1 MLKKLK
7 KILCPAFVLT
17 ALSAVNVFAEGE
29 TQQGQANPL
38 AMVMQFVPLVLIF
51 VVFYFLLIRP
61 QKKKERALKDMISNL
76 KVGDTVASIGGI
88 HGKIIRIKDDVF
100 VLESGLG
107 ANKSYISL
115 DRSAI
120 SRLVKEGK
128 NKNVADEDVAPIP
141 DDDSS
146 AEE

>member
-7 KILCPAFVLT
+7 KILCPAFVFT
-17 ALSAVNVFAEGE
+17 AFSAVNVFAEGE
-29 TQQGQANPL
+29 TQQANPL

-51 VVFYFLLIRP
+51 MVFYFLLIRP
-61 QKKKERALKDMISNL
+61 QKKKEKALKDMISSL

>member
-7 KILCPAFVLT
+7 KILCPAFVFT
-17 ALSAVNVFAEGE
+17 AFSAVNVFAEGE
-29 TQQGQANPL
+29 TQQANPL

-61 QKKKERALKDMISNL
+61 QKKKEKALKDMISSL

-141 DDDSS
+141 DDNSS

>member
-7 KILCPAFVLT
+7 KILCPAFVFT
-17 ALSAVNVFAEGE
+17 AFSAVNVFAEGE
-29 TQQGQANPL
+29 TKQVNPL

-61 QKKKERALKDMISNL
+61 QKKKEKALKDMISSL

-146 AEE
+146 AEG

>member
-1 MLKKLK
+1 MLEKLK
-7 KILCPAFVLT
+7 KILCPAFVFT
-17 ALSAVNVFAEGE
+17 AFSAVNVFAEGE
-29 TQQGQANPL
+29 TKQVNQL

-61 QKKKERALKDMISNL
+61 QKKKEKALKDMISSL

>member
-29 TQQGQANPL
+29 TQQANPL

-61 QKKKERALKDMISNL
+61 QKKKEKALKDMISSL

>member
-7 KILCPAFVLT
+7 KILCPAFVFT
-17 ALSAVNVFAEGE
+17 AFSAVNVFAEGE
-29 TQQGQANPL
+29 TKQVNPL
-38 AMVMQFVPLVLIF
+38 AMVKQFVPLVLIF

-61 QKKKERALKDMISNL
+61 QKKKEKALKDMISSL

>member
-7 KILCPAFVLT
+7 KILCPAFVFT
-17 ALSAVNVFAEGE
+17 AFSAVNVFAEGE
-29 TQQGQANPL
+29 TKQVNPL

-61 QKKKERALKDMISNL
+61 QKKKEKALKDMISSL

-141 DDDSS
+141 DDESS

>member
-7 KILCPAFVLT
+7 KILCPAFVFT
-17 ALSAVNVFAEGE
+17 AFSAVKVFAEGE

-38 AMVMQFVPLVLIF
+38 AMVIQFVPLVLIF

-61 QKKKERALKDMISNL
+61 QKKKEKALKDMISSL

-100 VLESGLG
+100 VLESGLV

>member
-7 KILCPAFVLT
+7 KILCPAFVFT
-17 ALSAVNVFAEGE
+17 AFSAVNVFAEGE

-38 AMVMQFVPLVLIF
+38 AMVIQFVPLVLIF

-61 QKKKERALKDMISNL
+61 QKKEEKALKDMISSL

>member
-7 KILCPAFVLT
+7 KILCPAFVFT
-17 ALSAVNVFAEGE
+17 AFSAVNVFAKGE
-29 TQQGQANPL
+29 TQQANPL

-61 QKKKERALKDMISNL
+61 QKKKEKALKDMISSL

>member
-7 KILCPAFVLT
+7 KILCPAFVFT
-17 ALSAVNVFAEGE
+17 AFSAVNVFAEGE
-29 TQQGQANPL
+29 TQQANPL

-61 QKKKERALKDMISNL
+61 QKKKEKALKDMISSL

>member
-17 ALSAVNVFAEGE
+17 AFSAVNVFAEGE
-29 TQQGQANPL
+29 TKQVNPL

-61 QKKKERALKDMISNL
+61 QKKKEKALKDMISSL

>member
-7 KILCPAFVLT
+7 KILCPAFVFT
-17 ALSAVNVFAEGE
+17 AFSAVNVFAEGE
-29 TQQGQANPL
+29 TQQANPL

-61 QKKKERALKDMISNL
+61 QKKKEKALKDMISSL

-107 ANKSYISL
+107 ANKSYIYL

>member
-17 ALSAVNVFAEGE
+17 AFSAVNVFAEGE
-29 TQQGQANPL
+29 TKQGQANPL
-38 AMVMQFVPLVLIF
+38 AMVIQFVPLVLIF

-61 QKKKERALKDMISNL
+61 QKKKEKALKDMISSL

>member
-7 KILCPAFVLT
+7 KILCPAFVFT
-17 ALSAVNVFAEGE
+17 AFSAVNVFAEGE
-29 TQQGQANPL
+29 TKQVNPL

-61 QKKKERALKDMISNL
+61 QKKKEKALKDMISSL

-88 HGKIIRIKDDVF
+88 RGKIIRIKDDVF